1 MTGRAPGRGGTW
13 GAGDVLC
20 LYLDY
25 ITCLFCRNPLSC
37 MFIILHIS
45 LHMLYCNKNFLL
57 KTFQKNEEALNQ
69 KILIKLV

>member
-1 MTGRAPGRGGTW
+1 MLVMFSVFIW
-13 GAGDVLC
+13 ID
-20 LYLDY
+20 